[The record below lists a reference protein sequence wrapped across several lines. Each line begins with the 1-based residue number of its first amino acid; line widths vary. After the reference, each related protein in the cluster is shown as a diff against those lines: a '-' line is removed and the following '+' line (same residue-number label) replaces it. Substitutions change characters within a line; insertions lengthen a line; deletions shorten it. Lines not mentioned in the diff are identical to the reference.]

1 MNFFSVNSVLEKL
14 CSFFYWSSYFT
25 LTVISEYKQPLPGLA
40 TQYEFETKKLRSIII
55 TIIVIIGYYS
65 NQKTEHFSREGIREF
80 RCQLSR
86 IIDGIPDMAFFGIR
100 SESFGL
106 PHNSLIYWINVNWIF
121 CL

>member
-1 MNFFSVNSVLEKL
+1 M
-14 CSFFYWSSYFT
+14 
-25 LTVISEYKQPLPGLA
+25 
-40 TQYEFETKKLRSIII
+40 
-55 TIIVIIGYYS
+55 
-65 NQKTEHFSREGIREF
+65 TEHFSREGIREF

-121 CL
+121 CLYKGKYISHKKLGTLIKVSFFLGWIMCQFV